1 MREANS
7 AKASTAAAAIM
18 GEALSEVC
26 GETLVPVGE
35 PTAMLAI
42 FMCLLAAPHP
52 RYPSPGP
59 GPWPLTRTPTLT
71 LALTL
76 TLTLSLTLSLTLT
89 QP

>member
-59 GPWPLTRTPTLT
+59 GSLTRTLTLT

-89 QP
+89 